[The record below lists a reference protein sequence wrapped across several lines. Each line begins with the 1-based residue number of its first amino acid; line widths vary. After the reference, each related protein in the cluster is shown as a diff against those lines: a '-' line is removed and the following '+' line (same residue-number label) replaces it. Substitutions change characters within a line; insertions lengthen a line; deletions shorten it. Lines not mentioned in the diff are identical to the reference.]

1 MALRTC
7 LRRAAH
13 QLSSRSLLASAATQS
28 RGLTAAVAGGDDN
41 GGEYVQ
47 HIWKSS
53 ESQYAAQLASG
64 RWVHVPI
71 KMARNSIEIGA
82 EVIEDTKPAGFDERI
97 NIPEDRKGYESLPE
111 AAQAFIDAATSNSV
125 RAKWCMDGAGS
136 IEEAAQMLEAYA
148 AYVRGLSK
156 DGWYAVDS
164 DCDYLN
170 LCRDLI
176 AKEEGEKPA
185 GFERI
190 QDSSDATQVFV
201 EEDPPDQLSTGE
213 EGPAAADL
221 CQRLQT
227 PAGSIMPTVVWKSSE
242 GQYTAEL
249 ASGKWIGG
257 MRGSEYI
264 DELCQDTKP
273 AGFDECI
280 KVPMDFDREEEH
292 AGTDLFSFIDEV
304 SQMTTTFS
312 VRAKGCMDGATS
324 IEEAAQFLEEH
335 AAYVR
340 GLSKDGYDA
349 DDMYADDRFF
359 LCRYFK

>member
-41 GGEYVQ
+41 GGEYVR

-53 ESQYAAQLASG
+53 EGQYAAQLASG
-64 RWVHVPI
+64 RWAHIPI
-71 KMARNSIEIGA
+71 KMARNHDIIEIGA

-97 NIPEDRKGYESLPE
+97 NIPEDYWEYDLPE
-111 AAQAFIDAATSNSV
+111 AAQAFMDAATSNLVS
-125 RAKWCMDGAGS
+125 AKWCMDGATS

-156 DGWYAVDS
+156 DGWYAGDT
-164 DCDYLN
+164 CDGDYFN

-213 EGPAAADL
+213 EGPAAADH

-227 PAGSIMPTVVWKSSE
+227 PAGSNMPAVVWKSSE

-249 ASGKWIGG
+249 ASGKWVGG
-257 MRGSEYI
+257 I
-264 DELCQDTKP
+264 DELCDTKP

-280 KVPMDFDREEEH
+280 NIPEEQPFMDWEELVEEH
-292 AGTDLFSFIDEV
+292 EAAEGTDLYDFIKEN
-304 SQMTTTFS
+304 SSTS

-324 IEEAAQFLEEH
+324 IEQAAQMLEEH

-340 GLSKDGYDA
+340 GLSKDGWYA
-349 DDMYADDRFF
+349 DDIYTDDRFF

>member
-53 ESQYAAQLASG
+53 EGQYAAQLASG

-71 KMARNSIEIGA
+71 KMARNSIETGA

-97 NIPEDRKGYESLPE
+97 NIPEDTEDYESLPE

-156 DGWYAVDS
+156 DGWYAGGDS
-164 DCDYLN
+164 DCDYFC

-213 EGPAAADL
+213 EGPAHCASLRLINVQPLQCGIERRGRPSCAAVG
-221 CQRLQT
+221 QG
-227 PAGSIMPTVVWKSSE
+227 AGSSRALHTTELSMCTHVQLQAHHRSCSFVNASLKSAHTAALTICNERAAAVPSCVVNN
-242 GQYTAEL
+242 
-249 ASGKWIGG
+249 
-257 MRGSEYI
+257 
-264 DELCQDTKP
+264 
-273 AGFDECI
+273 GFDSHNNE
-280 KVPMDFDREEEH
+280 
-292 AGTDLFSFIDEV
+292 
-304 SQMTTTFS
+304 
-312 VRAKGCMDGATS
+312 
-324 IEEAAQFLEEH
+324 
-335 AAYVR
+335 
-340 GLSKDGYDA
+340 
-349 DDMYADDRFF
+349 
-359 LCRYFK
+359 